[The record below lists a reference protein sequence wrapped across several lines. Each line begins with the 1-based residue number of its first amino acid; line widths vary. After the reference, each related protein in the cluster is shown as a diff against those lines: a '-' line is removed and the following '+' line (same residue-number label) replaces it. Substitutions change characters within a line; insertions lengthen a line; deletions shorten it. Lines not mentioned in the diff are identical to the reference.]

1 MIVRTS
7 GHPDYR
13 CLVKVTPYWY
23 YMILSSRII
32 YTMIKYFCKGS
43 TVERAS
49 RPATAKTPF
58 RFN

>member
-7 GHPDYR
+7 GHPDYQ
-13 CLVKVTPYWY
+13 CLVKVTPRMIY
-23 YMILSSRII
+23 ILSTII

>member
-13 CLVKVTPYWY
+13 CFVKVTP
-23 YMILSSRII
+23 RII